1 MRDGVASRGMRRRS
15 RRRKEVADTM
25 ETAEED
31 APGDARDA
39 AQFLSVGARNVESVA
54 AKEEPEA
61 MGGVLASRVND
72 NIN

>member
-1 MRDGVASRGMRRRS
+1 MRDGVAPRGIMRRS

-39 AQFLSVGARNVESVA
+39 AQFYRSVQEMLSQWQGSQGR
-54 AKEEPEA
+54 
-61 MGGVLASRVND
+61 SRSYGWG
-72 NIN
+72 ISI